1 MSLKKFLMIPSLV
14 LMALAFALPS
24 TALGA
29 DGGLMHCFAFSP
41 IADASEADWKA
52 FYKATKEL
60 PGKVDGLNSAWAG
73 KLRRPMRQ
81 YGSDGG
87 EPTLREYGVCMEMRD
102 QAALASY
109 AEHAAHTE
117 WVKVYSKVRIAGT
130 LTYDIVVE

>member
-1 MSLKKFLMIPSLV
+1 MLIVPSIALLALV
-14 LMALAFALPS
+14 FMTPS

-29 DGGLMHCFAFSP
+29 EGGLMHCFAFTP

-60 PGKVDGLNSAWAG
+60 PAKIEGLDSAWAG

-81 YGSDGG
+81 YESDGG
-87 EPTLREYGVCMEMRD
+87 EATLREYGVCMEMKD
-102 QAALASY
+102 EAALASY

-117 WVKVYSKVRIAGT
+117 WVKVYAKVRVAGT
-130 LTYDIVVE
+130 LTYDIIVE